1 VGVFIGAELAEVA
14 VAQVGEAPD
23 GCVLVGGVGFGA
35 FFVFVFVGAG
45 GGGGIEAEA

>member
-1 VGVFIGAELAEVA
+1 MGVFIGAELAEVA